1 MTTLIPELEARP
13 LGVAHVWPRERTLL
27 CLAVG
32 LLAVLVPLI
41 AIDGRSFWIDEF
53 GTWLITQH
61 TGIREWT
68 FAFVNHPYSDGQMPL
83 YHFYMFWWVKA
94 FGGSELA
101 MRLAN
106 LPSFA
111 ILCIAIGLAPVSARL
126 RLIWLAVIALHAFL
140 WYYLN
145 EARPYL
151 LLLAG
156 SALACVATM
165 RLFGDAPSQSA
176 KRPLAFDLAL
186 FVVGSTLMVGGS
198 ILGALW
204 VGSTLLAIGYVA
216 RGNIGDLWRAGLTI
230 WPVILVCGAISAAIL
245 GVALHSFAVG
255 ARATQNASFSVGAM
269 VYGFFELLGT
279 AGFGPGRNEL
289 RAQSGNLLQVDVS
302 VMIAAAAVGAF
313 VVLSAFTR
321 LDRRLVVPV
330 LVAAG
335 LPVLLLAMF
344 GYALH
349 WRAVGRHLSPL
360 LLAITFAYASEISR
374 LLQATAAKR
383 IAALLLIV
391 GLGLSALSMRFSE
404 TQAKD
409 DYADAAAFLRPL
421 LDQSKVAWWVADP
434 TGAAYYGLIQ
444 PQQLERKSSVPGDR
458 LVFGA
463 FSDASALIAV
473 ARPDVIAYSKPDL
486 YDKSGSVL
494 RYIEASG
501 MRRAAEFPAFAIYVR

>member
-1 MTTLIPELEARP
+1 M
-13 LGVAHVWPRERTLL
+13 
-27 CLAVG
+27 
-32 LLAVLVPLI
+32 
-41 AIDGRSFWIDEF
+41 
-53 GTWLITQH
+53 
-61 TGIREWT
+61 
-68 FAFVNHPYSDGQMPL
+68 
-83 YHFYMFWWVKA
+83 
-94 FGGSELA
+94 
-101 MRLAN
+101 
-106 LPSFA
+106 
-111 ILCIAIGLAPVSARL
+111 
-126 RLIWLAVIALHAFL
+126 
-140 WYYLN
+140 
-145 EARPYL
+145 
-151 LLLAG
+151 LLAG

-176 KRPLAFDLAL
+176 KQLLAFDLAL

-216 RGNIGDLWRAGLTI
+216 RGKIRDLWRAGLTI
-230 WPVILVCGAISAAIL
+230 WPVILVCGAISTAIL
-245 GVALHSFAVG
+245 GVALHSFAAG
-255 ARATQNASFSVGAM
+255 ARADQTAGFSVGAM
-269 VYGFFELLGT
+269 VYGFFELLGA

-289 RAQSGNLLQVDVS
+289 RALSGDLLQVNVV
-302 VMIAAAAVGAF
+302 VMIAGAAVGAL

-321 LDRRLVVPV
+321 LDRRFVVPV
-330 LVAAG
+330 LIATG

-360 LLAITFAYASEISR
+360 FLAITFAYASEINR

-404 TQAKD
+404 THVKD

-434 TGAAYYGLIQ
+434 AGAAYYGLIQ
-444 PQQLERKSSVPGDR
+444 PGDR
-458 LVFGA
+458 IDFGA

-486 YDKSGSVL
+486 YDESGSVL